1 METIL
6 WTCVEAQRLINNVK
20 LQRNL
25 PLEVKTELIQIFK
38 EDSPKNCKFLDA
50 KAD

>member
-6 WTCVEAQRLINNVK
+6 WTCIEAQRLINNVK
-20 LQRNL
+20 VNHDL
-25 PLEVKTELIQIFK
+25 PVEVKIELIQIFK

>member
-6 WTCVEAQRLINNVK
+6 WTCIEAQRLIGNVK
-20 LQRNL
+20 LKMDEPARS
-25 PLEVKTELIQIFK
+25 ELIQIFK
-38 EDSPKNCKFLDA
+38 EGSPRTCKFIDA

>member
-6 WTCVEAQRLINNVK
+6 WTCVEAQKLITNAINSPIP
-20 LQRNL
+20 N
-25 PLEVKTELIQIFK
+25 EVRVELVQIFK
-38 EDSPKNCKFLDA
+38 EGSPRTCKFLDA

>member
-6 WTCVEAQRLINNVK
+6 WTCVQAQRLINNAMTSPIP
-20 LQRNL
+20 N
-25 PLEVKTELIQIFK
+25 EVKVELVQIFK
-38 EDSPKNCKFLDA
+38 EGSPRTCKFLDA

>member
-6 WTCVEAQRLINNVK
+6 WTCIQAQRLIGNAYKMEEPV
-20 LQRNL
+20 RS
-25 PLEVKTELIQIFK
+25 ELIQIFK
-38 EDSPKNCKFLDA
+38 EGAPRTCNFIDA

>member
-6 WTCVEAQRLINNVK
+6 WTCVQAQRLINNAK
-20 LQRNL
+20 L
-25 PLEVKTELIQIFK
+25 KTEEPARSELIQIFK
-38 EDSPKNCKFLDA
+38 EGSPKTCKFFIDA

>member
-6 WTCVEAQRLINNVK
+6 WTCVEAKKLINNVYMSK
-20 LQRNL
+20 VDNQ
-25 PLEVKTELIQIFK
+25 VKIELVEIYR
-38 EDSPKNCKFLDA
+38 EHTPKNCKFLDA